1 MKILKT
7 NGKTA
12 SKQIHLLADVVMETS
27 LNNSWLLNIPM
38 KKEILLSL
46 ENNLWTLEELNQK
59 CEVCLNH
66 TLAVY
71 FALKSWYSGYYGD
84 IKVDF
89 DSIQDYF
96 IGWGESDEI

>member
-7 NGKTA
+7 NGKTS
-12 SKQIHLLADVVMETS
+12 SKQIHILADVVMETS
-27 LNNSWLLNIPM
+27 VNNSWLLNSQM

-46 ENNLWTLEELNQK
+46 ENNLWTLDELDQK

-71 FALKSWYSGYYGD
+71 FALKTWCSGYYGD
-84 IKVDF
+84 FKVDF

-96 IGWGESDEI
+96 ICWGKRDEI

>member
-1 MKILKT
+1 MKIIKT

-12 SKQIHLLADVVMETS
+12 SKQIHLIADVVMETS
-27 LNNSWLLNIPM
+27 INNSWLLNDIT

-46 ENNLWTLEELNQK
+46 EEKHLTSEELEQK

-66 TLAVY
+66 ALSIY
-71 FALKSWYSGYYGD
+71 FALKTWCSGYYCD
-84 IKVDF
+84 FKVDF

-96 IGWGESDEI
+96 INWGLSDEN

>member
-1 MKILKT
+1 MKIVKT
-7 NGKTA
+7 NGKIA
-12 SKQIHLLADVVMETS
+12 SKKIHLLADVVMETS
-27 LNNSWLLNIPM
+27 LNNSWMLNGTM
-38 KKEILLSL
+38 KIEILISA
-46 ENNLWTLEELNQK
+46 EGSPWEISDLEEM

-71 FALKSWYSGYYGD
+71 FALKTWYSGYYGD
-84 IKVDF
+84 VKVDF